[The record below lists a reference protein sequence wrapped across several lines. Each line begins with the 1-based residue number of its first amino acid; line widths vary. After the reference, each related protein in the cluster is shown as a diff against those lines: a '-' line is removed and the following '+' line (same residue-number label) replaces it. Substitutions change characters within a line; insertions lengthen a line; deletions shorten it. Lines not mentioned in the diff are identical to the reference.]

1 MEKNIQ
7 IVNREGSPVGEFT
20 VEDKW
25 VELEKGE
32 QAVHDVV
39 VAYRAALR
47 AGTASTKS
55 RSDVKGG
62 GAKPYRQKGTGR
74 AKAGTPTSPVWSGGG
89 VAFGPKPRVFYK
101 KVNKKVRQL
110 ALKRVFSEKL
120 SESSVHIIDSLEFSD
135 HKTKNTVEL
144 MKNLKLSKKVLMVV
158 KDYDENALLA
168 TGNIPNLLLMK
179 AGSVNVYQLLHYC
192 NVLFSEEAIKEF
204 VGRL

>member
-7 IVNREGSPVGEFT
+7 IVNREGNPVGEFT

-74 AKAGTPTSPVWSGGG
+74 ARAGTPTSPVWSGGG

>member
-7 IVNREGSPVGEFT
+7 IVNKEGSPVGEFI

-47 AGTASTKS
+47 AGTASTKG
-55 RSDVKGG
+55 RSEIKGG

-74 AKAGTPTSPVWSGGG
+74 ARAGTPTSPVWSGGG

>member
-7 IVNREGSPVGEFT
+7 IVSKDGNPVGKFII
-20 VEDKW
+20 EDKW

-39 VAYRAALR
+39 VAYRAAIR

-55 RSDVKGG
+55 RSEIKGG

-74 AKAGTPTSPVWSGGG
+74 ARAGTPTSPVWKGGG

-110 ALKRVFSEKL
+110 ALKRAFSEKL
-120 SESSVHIIDSLEFSD
+120 NESSVHIIDSLEFSD
-135 HKTKNTVEL
+135 HKTKNAVEL
-144 MKNLKLSKKVLMVV
+144 LDNLKLSKKVLMVV
-158 KDYDENALLA
+158 KDYSENALLA

-179 AGSVNVYQLLHYC
+179 AGSVNVYQLLHYSS
-192 NVLFSEEAIKEF
+192 VLFSEEAIKEF

>member
-7 IVNREGSPVGEFT
+7 IVSKDGSPIGKFV

-25 VELEKGE
+25 IELEKGE

-39 VAYRAALR
+39 VAYRAAIR

-55 RSDVKGG
+55 RSEIRGG

-74 AKAGTPTSPVWSGGG
+74 ARAGTPTSPIWKGGG
-89 VAFGPKPRVFYK
+89 VAFGPKPRIFYK

-110 ALKRVFSEKL
+110 ALKRAFSEKL
-120 SESSVHIIDSLEFSD
+120 NESSVHIIDSLEFSD
-135 HKTKNTVEL
+135 HKTKNAVEL
-144 MKNLKLSKKVLMVV
+144 LDNLKLGKKVLMVV
-158 KDYDENALLA
+158 KDYSENILLA

-179 AGSVNVYQLLHYC
+179 AGSVNVYQLLHY
-192 NVLFSEEAIKEF
+192 NSVLFSEEAIKEF